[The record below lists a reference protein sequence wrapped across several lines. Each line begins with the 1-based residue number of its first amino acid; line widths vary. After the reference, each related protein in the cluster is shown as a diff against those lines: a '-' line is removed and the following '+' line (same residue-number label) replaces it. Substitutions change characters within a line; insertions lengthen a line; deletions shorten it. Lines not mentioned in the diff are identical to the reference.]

1 MEVLRGLRYV
11 FYLIFHPFD
20 GFWDL
25 KHEKKGNLGSA
36 FVIVALLSI
45 TFILRR
51 QATGFLFN
59 TVNLLELN
67 IMVEIISVVLPFTLW
82 CIANWSLTTLLDGE
96 GSLRDIVITSAY
108 ALTPLVIINLPL
120 ILVSN
125 VITLDEGAFYFF
137 FIGLSTVWAA
147 MLMIVGTS
155 VTHQYSMA
163 KTLVC
168 TVCIII
174 GMGLI
179 IFIGLLFFS
188 LIQQVVSFIATIYK
202 EISLRF

>member
-11 FYLIFHPFD
+11 FYLIFHPFN

-36 FVIVALLSI
+36 FVIVGLLGV

-51 QATGFLFN
+51 QATGFIFN

-67 IMVEIISVVLPFTLW
+67 IFVEIMSVILPFALW
-82 CIANWSLTTLLDGE
+82 CVANWSLTTLLDGE
-96 GSLRDIVITSAY
+96 GSIKDIIITSAY
-108 ALTPLVIINLPL
+108 ALAPLVIINLPL

-125 VITLDEGAFYFF
+125 VITLDEGAFYYF
-137 FIGLSTVWAA
+137 FISLSVVWAGA
-147 MLMIVGTS
+147 LMLVGTS
-155 VTHQYSMA
+155 VVHQYSMT
-163 KTLVC
+163 KTLFC
-168 TVCIII
+168 TVAIVI

-179 IFIGLLFFS
+179 IFIGMLFFS
-188 LIQQVVSFIATIYK
+188 LIQQVWSFIYTVYK
-202 EISLRF
+202 EISLRL

>member
-11 FYLIFHPFD
+11 TYLIFHPFN

-36 FVIVALLSI
+36 LVIVALLSI
-45 TFILRR
+45 TYILRR
-51 QATGFLFN
+51 QATGFIFN

-67 IMVEIISVVLPFTLW
+67 ILVEIISVVLPFMLW
-82 CIANWSLTTLLDGE
+82 CISNWCLTTLMDGE
-96 GSLRDIVITSAY
+96 GSFKDIIITSAY
-108 ALTPLVIINLPL
+108 ALTPLILINLPM

-125 VITLDEGAFYFF
+125 VITVDEGAFYYF
-137 FIGLSTVWAA
+137 FISLSTVWAA
-147 MLMIVGTS
+147 ALMLVGTS
-155 VTHQYSMA
+155 VVHQYSMTKA
-163 KTLVC
+163 FITC
-168 TVCIII
+168 ICIIV
-174 GMGLI
+174 GVGLI

-188 LIQQVVSFIATIYK
+188 LLQQMFWFAWTVFQ